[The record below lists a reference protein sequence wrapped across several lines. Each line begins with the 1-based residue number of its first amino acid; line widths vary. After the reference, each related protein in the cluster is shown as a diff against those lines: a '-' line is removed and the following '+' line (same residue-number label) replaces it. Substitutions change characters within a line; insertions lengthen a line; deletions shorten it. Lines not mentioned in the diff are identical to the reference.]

1 MIGARWVVIGS
12 VLAGCVF
19 TPRPMIPLEGDETDS
34 SSRADDAS
42 VSRDLGRASDSSTPR
57 TDVGEVP
64 ADTAPP
70 SFDASAGADIPGA
83 TTPDA
88 GGAFDAGSLSD
99 AAPFSDAAPAPD
111 ADASAGCDA
120 AGDGGDGG
128 RCVEDASPTDA
139 DASPADAEAGLSER

>member
-34 SSRADDAS
+34 SNRATDAS
-42 VSRDLGRASDSSTPR
+42 VSGDRGRASDSSTPPR
-57 TDVGEVP
+57 TDLGAVT
-64 ADTAPP
+64 DTAPP

-88 GGAFDAGSLSD
+88 GGGFDAGS
-99 AAPFSDAAPAPD
+99 FSDAAPTQD

-120 AGDGGDGG
+120 TGDGGDGG
-128 RCVEDASPTDA
+128 RCVEDVSPTDA
-139 DASPADAEAGLSER
+139 DASPADAEAGLSGR

>member
-34 SSRADDAS
+34 SNRGNDAA
-42 VSRDLGRASDSSTPR
+42 VSRDLGRASDSSTPPP
-57 TDVGEVP
+57 TDAGEVP

-83 TTPDA
+83 TTSDA
-88 GGAFDAGSLSD
+88 GGGFDAGS
-99 AAPFSDAAPAPD
+99 FSDAAPAPD
-111 ADASAGCDA
+111 ADAGAECDA
-120 AGDGGDGG
+120 TGDGGDGG
-128 RCVEDASPTDA
+128 RCVEDASYTDA
-139 DASPADAEAGLSER
+139 DASPTDASPADAEAGLAGR

>member
-34 SSRADDAS
+34 SNRANDAS
-42 VSRDLGRASDSSTPR
+42 VSGDLGRPADSSTPR

-70 SFDASAGADIPGA
+70 SFDASAGADVPGA
-83 TTPDA
+83 TTSDA
-88 GGAFDAGSLSD
+88 GGGFDAGS
-99 AAPFSDAAPAPD
+99 FSDAGPAQ
-111 ADASAGCDA
+111 DASAECDA
-120 AGDGGDGG
+120 TGDATGDGG
-128 RCVEDASPTDA
+128 RCVEDVSSTDA
-139 DASPADAEAGLSER
+139 DASPSDAEAGLSGR

>member
-34 SSRADDAS
+34 SNRATDAS
-42 VSRDLGRASDSSTPR
+42 VSRDLGRPSDSSTPPP
-57 TDVGEVP
+57 TDLGAVT
-64 ADTAPP
+64 DTAPP

-88 GGAFDAGSLSD
+88 GGAFDAGS
-99 AAPFSDAAPAPD
+99 FSDAAPAQ
-111 ADASAGCDA
+111 DASAECDA
-120 AGDGGDGG
+120 TGDGGDGG
-128 RCVEDASPTDA
+128 RCVEDVSSTDA
-139 DASPADAEAGLSER
+139 DASPSDAEAGLSGR

>member
-34 SSRADDAS
+34 SSRANDAS
-42 VSRDLGRASDSSTPR
+42 VSGDLGRPGDSGSPR

-64 ADTAPP
+64 MDTAPP

-88 GGAFDAGSLSD
+88 GGGFDAGS
-99 AAPFSDAAPAPD
+99 FSDAAPAQ
-111 ADASAGCDA
+111 DASAECDA
-120 AGDGGDGG
+120 TGDGGDGG
-128 RCVEDASPTDA
+128 RCVEDVGPTDA
-139 DASPADAEAGLSER
+139 DASPTDAEAGLSGR

>member
-34 SSRADDAS
+34 SNRANDAA
-42 VSRDLGRASDSSTPR
+42 VSGDLGRASDSGAPPP
-57 TDVGEVP
+57 TDLGAVT
-64 ADTAPP
+64 DTAPP

-88 GGAFDAGSLSD
+88 GGGIDAGSLSD
-99 AAPFSDAAPAPD
+99 AAPEL
-111 ADASAGCDA
+111 DASAECDA
-120 AGDGGDGG
+120 TGDGGDGG
-128 RCVEDASPTDA
+128 RCVEDVISADA
-139 DASPADAEAGLSER
+139 DASPSDAEAGHAER